1 MRKVLATAA
10 LAAMMTGTAYA
21 GDLGGSC
28 CADLEERLAE
38 LESVAV
44 HKGNKKVSLTLSGS
58 VSRALLWMK
67 SDDSTDHRFV
77 DNTNS
82 PTRFTLSGEGKIGKD
97 MSAGFVYEM
106 GLGNEPSVE
115 DFLSYPNSND
125 DLGVRHAAVWFKTL
139 AGKVTLGKT
148 SQATDNFDE
157 MSVANTTVA
166 SKLLSLGPVSA
177 VYLFGFDLPFDGN
190 RKNLVRYDSPVLQG
204 FMVSGSWSDENA
216 WDGALRYAGEFG
228 GFRMAAGVGYRQ
240 DDALAFSVFSLPV
253 EYKTMLATASVMHV
267 ATGLFATG
275 MYADTDFS
283 GTHLKAWHLQGGI
296 EARLTEL
303 GKTTF
308 YAEFG
313 QLDLG
318 DKVDAYGFG
327 AVQRLDAANLDLFVA
342 YRNYDDSVSTVLT
355 GMRIG
360 F

>member
-1 MRKVLATAA
+1 MRTLLTAA
-10 LAAMMTGTAYA
+10 TLAAMMTGTAYA

-28 CADLEERLAE
+28 CADLEDRLAE
-38 LESVAV
+38 LEAVAI
-44 HKGNKKVSLTLSGS
+44 HKGNKKVSLQLSGS
-58 VSRALLWMK
+58 VSRALLWMETPDGK
-67 SDDSTDHRFV
+67 DHRFV

-82 PTRFTLSGEGKIGKD
+82 PTRFSLTGEGKIGKD

-106 GLGNEPSVE
+106 GLGNEPSIE
-115 DFLSYPNSND
+115 DFLAYPNSND

-157 MSVANTTVA
+157 MVVSNTTVA
-166 SKLLSLGPVSA
+166 SKMLSLGPVSA
-177 VYLFGFDLPFDGN
+177 IYLFGFDLPFDGN

-204 FMVSGSWSDENA
+204 FMASASWSDDKA
-216 WDGALRYAGEFG
+216 FDGAVRYAGEFG
-228 GFRMAAGVGYRQ
+228 GFRVAAGLGYRQ
-240 DDALAFSVFSLPV
+240 DDALSFSILTLPI
-253 EYKTMLATASVMHV
+253 EYTTKLATASVMHV
-267 ATGLFATG
+267 ATGIFANA

-283 GTHLKAWHLQGGI
+283 GTHLKAWHFQGGI
-296 EARLTEL
+296 ETRLTEL

-308 YAEFG
+308 YGEFG

-327 AVQRLDAANLDLFVA
+327 AIQRLDAANLDVFVA
-342 YRNYDDSVSTVLT
+342 YRNYDDSISTVLT